1 MSKIVVIGGGAAGL
15 ELITRLG
22 RQFRGTQEHELIL
35 VERAAS
41 HYWKPRLHEV
51 AAGSFDGE
59 LDAVTYFQHA
69 GCSGYRYVQATMVGL
84 DRNSKT
90 VQLRGPDG
98 QSMEQAYDY
107 LVLAV
112 GAMSNDFATPGVM
125 AHCLFMDSSLQALR
139 AWQQIDPLLQS
150 RRKRRVTIVGAGATG
165 VELAAELSRVS
176 QRMHSHNATA
186 KLEIVLVEAADR
198 IMPAAPLSLSG
209 KTHRALLEQGIDVR
223 VNTRIE
229 RAQQGQLI
237 TADGE
242 RLASDLQVWA
252 AGIKCADW
260 LRELDGLETNRLNQL
275 KVSATLQTSRDPNI
289 FVIGD
294 SAECPQPDGS
304 FAPARA
310 QAANQAACHL
320 AQQFKRLLNGR
331 SLQPFVFRDGG
342 VLIAIGHNNAVGALM
357 NNRVVVS
364 GRLVRRLYNTIFRL
378 HQQVLFGWGRVTS
391 LIILR
396 RLKCLLNPH
405 YTRV

>member
-1 MSKIVVIGGGAAGL
+1 MQRLPLCAGDHGGARPQQQDCAVARPGRPIHGTGLRLPGAGGRGD
-15 ELITRLG
+15 EQRL
-22 RQFRGTQEHELIL
+22 RH
-35 VERAAS
+35 
-41 HYWKPRLHEV
+41 
-51 AAGSFDGE
+51 
-59 LDAVTYFQHA
+59 
-69 GCSGYRYVQATMVGL
+69 
-84 DRNSKT
+84 
-90 VQLRGPDG
+90 
-98 QSMEQAYDY
+98 
-107 LVLAV
+107 
-112 GAMSNDFATPGVM
+112 PGVM

-320 AQQFKRLLNGR
+320 AQQFKRLFNGR
-331 SLQPFVFRDGG
+331 SLQPLVFRDGG
-342 VLIAIGHNNAVGALM
+342 VMIAIGHNNAVGALM

-364 GRLVRRLYNTIFRL
+364 GRMVRRLYNTIFRL